1 MIELLKKQ
9 FLKSQCLALL
19 VLTCLMVISWRQ
31 NGEILFTTL
40 FKIVVI
46 LQVCVFF
53 GMFISWLNLRAKNIG
68 N

>member
-1 MIELLKKQ
+1 MRELLRKQ

-19 VLTCLMVISWRQ
+19 ALICLMVISWRQ

-46 LQVCVFF
+46 LQICVFF
-53 GMFISWLNLRAKNIG
+53 GMFLSWLNLRAKNIG